1 MARSHQLRIILPISS
16 NSASSFYS
24 LASFNTR
31 SVSEEKCHKNHRERD
46 QTLCE
51 RKDMDPYEPYRP
63 QKDMYKIESSP
74 PPTTGVGPTE
84 RLLRTKMVAADF
96 PGDIKAERAVSD
108 ARSVASMRT
117 NASNASRSQEQIHKD
132 RLRGVNLHWA
142 LPSTIVGLLIL
153 GLLGSLLHHW
163 FYLWLD
169 GERADD
175 QFTATWF
182 GNALAFLTKAALV
195 GSITLAYR
203 FVGSTGLW

>member
-1 MARSHQLRIILPISS
+1 MARSHQLRIIPPISS
-16 NSASSFYS
+16 NSAFSFYS
-24 LASFNTR
+24 LTSFDTGNVTGD
-31 SVSEEKCHKNHRERD
+31 KCHKNHRERNR
-46 QTLCE
+46 TLCE

-74 PPTTGVGPTE
+74 PPTTGVRPTE

-96 PGDIKAERAVSD
+96 PDDTKAERFASD
-108 ARSVASMRT
+108 AKSVASIRT
-117 NASNASRSQEQIHKD
+117 YASNASRLREQIHGD

-142 LPSTIVGLLIL
+142 LPGAIVGLLIL

-163 FYLWLD
+163 YYLRLD